1 MNLQSNLLFRN
12 INLFHNLGNA
22 LLSGSG
28 EFMSW
33 QIDSTQAFITRS
45 SQQLR
50 TVWSDMSAAQAPA
63 QWPEMLQNGM
73 HKAIKLNH
81 DYVVASTDYQMES
94 MRLLQ
99 EQLGEV
105 QEILVESFSEQI
117 AAGDVAI
124 ADEKQSTKPITQPKK
139 LAA

>member
-1 MNLQSNLLFRN
+1 MNLQSDPLSRN
-12 INLFHNLGNA
+12 INLFRNLGKA

-45 SQQLR
+45 SQELR
-50 TVWSDMSAAQAPA
+50 TVWSDMGSAPESA

-73 HKAIKLNH
+73 HKAIKLNR
-81 DYVVASTDYQMES
+81 DYLAASTDHQRES

-117 AAGDVAI
+117 AASGLAI
-124 ADEKQSTKPITQPKK
+124 SDEKKNNKPITQSKK